1 MTIREL
7 DRLVSKTEMDPM
19 TKLMLRHVRK
29 MVYRG
34 RTGEVEVREFSWTVP
49 VDGDGAAF
57 RFQFKMRR
65 ERVR

>member
-1 MTIREL
+1 
-7 DRLVSKTEMDPM
+7 M